1 MNKREL
7 AAAVAEAHGL
17 DNSTASAV
25 VDTVFG
31 TITER
36 VAADDAVTISGFGT
50 FERRH
55 RAARTGRNPQ
65 TGEDI
70 QIAETHVPGFKA
82 AAGLKRAVA
91 GE

>member
-7 AAAVAEAHGL
+7 AAAVADAHDL
-17 DNSTASAV
+17 DNSTATAV
-25 VDTVFG
+25 VETVFN
-31 TITER
+31 TIAER
-36 VAADDAVTISGFGT
+36 VAADDSVAIAGFGT

-65 TGEDI
+65 TGEEI
-70 QIAETHVPGFKA
+70 QIAETYTPGFKA
-82 AAGLKRAVA
+82 ATALKRTVA